1 MAYLQH
7 FGIKGMKWGI
17 RKDSKKTIA
26 LKKQLKRTM
35 NRQKR
40 ADLKA
45 QIKDSQTQDHIDRFG
60 LSHRQKN
67 LKQKFIE
74 LGYSKKNAEIA
85 AVKKDQKQKKMM
97 VFGSLALTAAVAYG
111 AYKKYQYNVDT
122 IIPKDQILG
131 RIARDSNKTNHE
143 GAYFY
148 TNKHDAKKYN
158 GLWVNQLNNAMTP
171 DIFRKQMK
179 ANENLKIAS
188 PKTYNKIVNKL
199 YDTDSAFKKEMDS
212 TINLYGKN
220 YKRMNKRGEQINSLF
235 VYGNGSDS
243 YNKINKELKKRGY
256 SGFIDINDV
265 KYSGYNSR
273 KPVVLIQPKKVNV
286 LKVEKITNQ
295 DIADAKR
302 YTNWDLTKKTGMLLG
317 KQIAIGVSVGKT
329 VGAYKKNKIVNRYYK
344 QHPNSDKTP
353 YEIYRDYEKEM
364 MQKYEQSY
372 RSI

>member
-1 MAYLQH
+1 MDYLQH
-7 FGIKGMKWGI
+7 FGIKGMKWGV
-17 RKDSKKTIA
+17 RKDSQKTIA

-45 QIKDSQTQDHIDRFG
+45 QIKDSETQDHIDQFG
-60 LSHRQKN
+60 LSNRQKN

-111 AYKKYQYNVDT
+111 AYKKYQYDVDT
-122 IIPKDQILG
+122 IIPKDQLLG
-131 RIARDSNKTNHE
+131 RIARDNNKTNHE

-158 GLWVNQLNNAMTP
+158 GLFVNQLNEQVTSN
-171 DIFRKQMK
+171 IFRKQMK
-179 ANENLKIAS
+179 ANEDLKIAS

-199 YDTDSAFKKEMDS
+199 YKTDKVFKKEIDS
-212 TINLYGKN
+212 LIGSNP
-220 YKRMNKRGEQINSLF
+220 KRDKKRAEQINQMF
-235 VYGNGSDS
+235 VYGNGSNS
-243 YNKINKELKKRGY
+243 YNKINKELKKQGY
-256 SGFIDINDV
+256 SGFIDINDL
-265 KYSGYNSR
+265 KYSGYKSR

-302 YTNWDLTKKTGMLLG
+302 YTNWGLTKKTGQLLG
-317 KQIAIGVSVGKT
+317 KQIALGVGISKT
-329 VGAYKKNKIVNRYYK
+329 IGAYKKNKIVNKYYK